1 MLSVIILGTGNVA
14 ENLFFAFQ
22 GTTHIA
28 VEQVFGRNPSSVQK
42 FAKKVD
48 VVSDYADIA
57 QADIY
62 IIAVSDKALGNVA
75 EKLSDKKGL
84 IVHTSG
90 AEAMD
95 AIKSKNRG
103 VFYPLQTF
111 TKGRVLEFRDIPICI
126 EARTNTGLE
135 QLKQLAQS
143 ISRNIHIVDSGKRK
157 KIHLAAVFCNN
168 FSNHLFHIG
177 KTICES
183 ENLPFDLLKP
193 LLLETVEKLG
203 TLSPFEAQTGPAR
216 RKDITSIKKHEE
228 LLAKNA
234 YQKIYA
240 IMSESI
246 QKTYEKK
253 L

>member
-1 MLSVIILGTGNVA
+1 
-14 ENLFFAFQ
+14 
-22 GTTHIA
+22 
-28 VEQVFGRNPSSVQK
+28 
-42 FAKKVD
+42 
-48 VVSDYADIA
+48 
-57 QADIY
+57 
-62 IIAVSDKALGNVA
+62 
-75 EKLSDKKGL
+75 
-84 IVHTSG
+84 
-90 AEAMD
+90 MD

-111 TKGRVLEFRDIPICI
+111 TKGRVLGFRDIPICI

-143 ISRNIHIVDSGKRK
+143 ISRSILIVDSGKRK

-216 RKDITSIKKHEE
+216 RNDITSIKKHEE

>member
-22 GTTHIA
+22 GTKHIA
-28 VEQVFGRNPSSVQK
+28 VEQVFGRNPSSLQK

-84 IVHTSG
+84 VVHTSG

-111 TKGRVLEFRDIPICI
+111 TKGRVLGFRDIPICI

-143 ISRNIHIVDSGKRK
+143 ISRSILIVDSGKRK
-157 KIHLAAVFCNN
+157 KIH
-168 FSNHLFHIG
+168 
-177 KTICES
+177 
-183 ENLPFDLLKP
+183 
-193 LLLETVEKLG
+193 
-203 TLSPFEAQTGPAR
+203 TLSQQSHLYLSVLR
-216 RKDITSIKKHEE
+216 VI
-228 LLAKNA
+228 NA
-234 YQKIYA
+234 SDKQSKYSSRLTDGACHLRVTIRVSHFA
-240 IMSESI
+240 
-246 QKTYEKK
+246 
-253 L
+253 